1 MTATELLAALVALPA
16 VISSLAFWG
25 WVVRHGDDRARR
37 WTEERFDVT
46 IERGPRGHWQVRGAS
61 SWLAGLAIELL
72 QLGLFLAAF
81 VAWAAALLA
90 VVLLQQ
96 WIVGER

>member
-1 MTATELLAALVALPA
+1 MTPIELLAALVALPA
-16 VISSLAFWG
+16 VISSLAFWW

-37 WTEERFDVT
+37 WAEQRFEVT
-46 IERGPRGHWQVRGAS
+46 IERGPRGHWRARGAS

-72 QLGLFLAAF
+72 QLGVFLAAF
-81 VAWAAALLA
+81 VVWAAGLLA

-96 WIVGER
+96 WIVGDA